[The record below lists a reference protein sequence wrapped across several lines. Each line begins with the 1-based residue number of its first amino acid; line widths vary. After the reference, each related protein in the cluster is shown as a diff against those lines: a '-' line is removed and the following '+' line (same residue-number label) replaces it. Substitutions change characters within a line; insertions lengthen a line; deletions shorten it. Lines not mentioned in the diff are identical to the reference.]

1 MAQKEL
7 IELVPEDIA
16 PRASLHVTE
25 DKAPKHEPPA
35 QVTKTVA
42 RTQATSFGA
51 KLKEALFYGDER
63 SVKDIV
69 LFDVIVPGLKNIV
82 ADVVEQSVNTIL
94 FGGEKVVSTKKGG
107 SYVAYNNYSG
117 GTSQNRSRTSRDR
130 SATRNRGRFD
140 FSNLFLDTRGE
151 AEQIKGILIDLTE
164 LYGEAT
170 VADLKSLVGLED
182 KIVEDDKDYG
192 WTNCNPIRVVPAG
205 RDGFRLELPRV
216 EVLQ

>member
-16 PRASLHVTE
+16 PKATLHVIE
-25 DKAPKHEPPA
+25 DKTPKREPPA

-51 KLKEALFYGDER
+51 KLKEAFFYGDER

-69 LFDVIVPGLKNIV
+69 LFDVIVPGLKNIM
-82 ADVVEQSVNTIL
+82 ADIVEKSVNTIL

-107 SYVAYNNYSG
+107 SYVAYNNYSSG
-117 GTSQNRSRTSRDR
+117 ISQNRSRNSRDR
-130 SATRNRGRFD
+130 SETRNRGRFD
-140 FSNLFLDTRGE
+140 FSYLFLDTRGE
-151 AEQIKGILIDLTE
+151 AEQVKSILVDLTE

-170 VADLKSLVGLED
+170 VADLKSLIGLED
-182 KIVEDDKDYG
+182 KIVEDDKNYG
-192 WTNCNPIRVVPAG
+192 WTNCNPIRIVPAG
-205 RDGFRLELPRV
+205 RDGFRLEFPRV

>member
-16 PRASLHVTE
+16 PRASLHVIE
-25 DKAPKHEPPA
+25 DKSPKHEPPA

-69 LFDVIVPGLKNIV
+69 LFDVIVPGLKNII

-107 SYVAYNNYSG
+107 SYVAYNNYSS
-117 GTSQNRSRTSRDR
+117 GTSQNRSRTSRDH

>member
-1 MAQKEL
+1 MAQKDL

-25 DKAPKHEPPA
+25 DKAPKREPPA

-51 KLKEALFYGDER
+51 KLKEAFFYGDER

-69 LFDVIVPGLKNIV
+69 LFDVIVPGLKNIM
-82 ADVVEQSVNTIL
+82 ADIVEQSVNTIL

-107 SYVAYNNYSG
+107 SYIAYNNYSS
-117 GTSQNRSRTSRDR
+117 GTSQNRSRNSGNR
-130 SATRNRGRFD
+130 SETRNRGRFD

-151 AEQIKGILIDLTE
+151 AEQVKDILIDLTE

-182 KIVEDDKDYG
+182 KISESDRAYG
-192 WTNCNPIRVVPAG
+192 WTNCSPIRVVPAG

>member
-25 DKAPKHEPPA
+25 EQTPKRELPA
-35 QVTKTVA
+35 QVTKNAA

-51 KLKEALFYGDER
+51 KLKEAFFYGDER

-69 LFDVIVPGLKNIV
+69 LFDVMIPGLKNIM
-82 ADVVEQSVNTIL
+82 ADIIEQSVNTIL

-107 SYVAYNNYSG
+107 SYVAYNNYNSG
-117 GTSQNRSRTSRDR
+117 SPQNRSRNSRDR
-130 SATRNRGRFD
+130 STTRNRGRFD
-140 FSNLFLDTRGE
+140 FSNIFLDSRGE
-151 AEQIKGILIDLTE
+151 AEQVKEILIDLTE

-170 VADLKSLVGLED
+170 VADLKSLVGLESEIAETD
-182 KIVEDDKDYG
+182 KAYG
-192 WTNCNPIRVVPAG
+192 WTNCGLIRVVPSG
-205 RDGFRLELPRV
+205 RDGFKLELPRV
-216 EVLQ
+216 EVLE

>member
-25 DKAPKHEPPA
+25 DKAPKREPPA

-51 KLKEALFYGDER
+51 KLKEAFFYGDER

-69 LFDVIVPGLKNIV
+69 LFDVIVPGLKNIM
-82 ADVVEQSVNTIL
+82 ADIVEKSVNTIL
-94 FGGEKVVSTKKGG
+94 FGGENVVSTKKGG
-107 SYVAYNNYSG
+107 SYVAYNNYSSG
-117 GTSQNRSRTSRDR
+117 ISQNRSRNSRDR
-130 SATRNRGRFD
+130 SETRNRGRFD

-151 AEQIKGILIDLTE
+151 ADQVKAILIDLTE

-170 VADLKSLVGLED
+170 VADLKSLIGLED
-182 KIVEDDKDYG
+182 KIVEDDKNYG

-205 RDGFRLELPRV
+205 RDGFRLEFPRV